1 MSFVGTLVAAFIRPS
16 DMPSQLVS
24 MDDLASAKV
33 NEANAVHLYSRNG
46 WINSRIE
53 ELSSLGHIARLP
65 TRQQPASAFDSQS
78 LRELKADLDA
88 FLRILPQKPSLLS
101 EGARE
106 LAEEEEVERCV
117 RLAPVS
123 LQAAFAALNAA
134 RSRDEEAEGLETL
147 VCLLWCLLRMAEH
160 AGAHG
165 LNLLVISS
173 Q

>member
-1 MSFVGTLVAAFIRPS
+1 VSFVGTLVAAFISPA
-16 DMPSQLVS
+16 DMPSQMMS
-24 MDDLASAKV
+24 IDDLASV
-33 NEANAVHLYSRNG
+33 EVDEANAVYLFSRNG

-65 TRQQPASAFDSQS
+65 TRQLPASVFDSQRLS
-78 LRELKADLDA
+78 ELKADLDA
-88 FLRILPQKPSLLS
+88 FLRNLPQQPGLLS

-106 LAEEEEVERCV
+106 LAEEEEVARCIQ
-117 RLAPVS
+117 LAPGS

-134 RSRDEEAEGLETL
+134 RSRDAEAEGLETL

-165 LNLLVISS
+165 LNLIIIGSE
-173 Q
+173 